1 MCLLLTY
8 PTPIGLI
15 ERNREW
21 HIGHIGHIHTR
32 NPPTPSQT
40 TTRVRVVARQAL
52 PRLYSNAHK
61 AHGNSKVLKRDILMA
76 GKTHGKRTDE
86 RLLAIVRVDA
96 TSLLVELADL
106 LLAVQHAD
114 KLYLWY
120 NSVISVGRR
129 DKQVG
134 LAHHTL

>member
-1 MCLLLTY
+1 M
-8 PTPIGLI
+8 
-15 ERNREW
+15 
-21 HIGHIGHIHTR
+21 HTQH
-32 NPPTPSQT
+32 T
-40 TTRVRVVARQAL
+40 
-52 PRLYSNAHK
+52 

-76 GKTHGKRTDE
+76 DRTHGKRTDE

-129 DKQVG
+129 D
-134 LAHHTL
+134 

>member
-1 MCLLLTY
+1 
-8 PTPIGLI
+8 
-15 ERNREW
+15 
-21 HIGHIGHIHTR
+21 
-32 NPPTPSQT
+32 
-40 TTRVRVVARQAL
+40 
-52 PRLYSNAHK
+52 
-61 AHGNSKVLKRDILMA
+61 MA